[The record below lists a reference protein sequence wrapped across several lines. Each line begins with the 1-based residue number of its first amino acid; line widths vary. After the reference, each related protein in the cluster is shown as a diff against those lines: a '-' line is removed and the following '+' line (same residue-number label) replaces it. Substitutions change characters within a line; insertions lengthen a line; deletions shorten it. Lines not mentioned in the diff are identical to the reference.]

1 MPGIPKIILYTPP
14 LARPACTTVDHR
26 RDVVRIPPERPG
38 PRLDTVL
45 TELAQQQF
53 EGKLVDGSNL
63 TVMIRD
69 VTPIGEGHIVHG
81 DGGVYQEVEYQALL
95 FRPEIQEVVEGNV
108 VEIRKFGAFVRFGPL
123 DGLLH
128 VSQIMDDRVN
138 IDEHNQRLVGVETK
152 KDLKVGY
159 KVRSRVVSL
168 SLSEISP
175 RDSRIGL
182 TMRQP
187 GPRAP
192 RVDRRGPQEGRGQGS
207 QEAAREEGCSGPEAG
222 RRRRPPAGR
231 ETGDGHRDGEVRMIS
246 LKACKTCSSITELN
260 KCPRCGGEVSRE
272 WQGYLL
278 VIDPEKSEIAR
289 KMGIHASGR
298 YALRVK

>member
-1 MPGIPKIILYTPP
+1 MYYL
-14 LARPACTTVDHR
+14 DHR
-26 RDVVRIPPERPG
+26 RDVVRIPPERLG
-38 PRLDTVL
+38 PELEGVL

-53 EGKLVDGSNL
+53 EGKLVDGQSL
-63 TVMIRD
+63 AVTIRD
-69 VTPIGEGHIVHG
+69 VKPIGEGHIIHG

-95 FRPEIQEVVEGNV
+95 FRPEIQEVVEGSV

-138 IDEHNQRLVGVETK
+138 IDEHNQRLVGIESK

-159 KVRSRVVSL
+159 KVRARVVSL

-187 GPRAP
+187 AL
-192 RVDRRGPQEGRGQGS
+192 GRLEWI
-207 QEAAREEGCSGPEAG
+207 QEAHKKAEDKGG
-222 RRRRPPAGR
+222 RRAAPAAA
-231 ETGDGHRDGEVRMIS
+231 S
-246 LKACKTCSSITELN
+246 KKAPAK
-260 KCPRCGGEVSRE
+260 
-272 WQGYLL
+272 
-278 VIDPEKSEIAR
+278 A
-289 KMGIHASGR
+289 ASKQ
-298 YALRVK
+298 ATAAE

>member
-1 MPGIPKIILYTPP
+1 MRHLSCASPNGFCATSEVTFQSPPNPKNLIGL
-14 LARPACTTVDHR
+14 LARAARMYYLDHR
-26 RDVVRIPPERPG
+26 RDVVRIPPERLG
-38 PRLDTVL
+38 PELSNVL

-53 EGKLVDGSNL
+53 EGKLVDGQNL
-63 TVMIRD
+63 AVTIRD
-69 VTPIGEGHIVHG
+69 VKPLGEGHIIHG

-95 FRPEIQEVVEGNV
+95 FRPEIQEVVEGAV

-159 KVRSRVVSL
+159 KVRARVVSL

-187 GPRAP
+187 AL
-192 RVDRRGPQEGRGQGS
+192 GRLEWV
-207 QEAAREEGCSGPEAG
+207 QEA
-222 RRRRPPAGR
+222 
-231 ETGDGHRDGEVRMIS
+231 H
-246 LKACKTCSSITELN
+246 K
-260 KCPRCGGEVSRE
+260 
-272 WQGYLL
+272 
-278 VIDPEKSEIAR
+278 KSEEKGGKRAAAAP
-289 KMGIHASGR
+289 KKAAGKSAGKE
-298 YALRVK
+298 APAAG

>member
-1 MPGIPKIILYTPP
+1 MYYLD
-14 LARPACTTVDHR
+14 RR
-26 RDVVRIPPERPG
+26 RDVVRIPPNRLG
-38 PRLDTVL
+38 PKIETVL

-53 EGKLVDGSNL
+53 EGKLVDGVNL
-63 TVMIRD
+63 TVLIQE
-69 VTPIGEGHIVHG
+69 VQPIGEGHIIHG

-95 FRPEIQEVVEGNV
+95 FKPELQEVVEGAV

-152 KDLKVGY
+152 RDLKVGY
-159 KVRSRVVSL
+159 KVRARIVSL

-187 GPRAP
+187 GL
-192 RVDRRGPQEGRGQGS
+192 GRLEWIA
-207 QEAAREEGCSGPEAG
+207 EAHKKTEPKEAG
-222 RRRRPPAGR
+222 KKGPAKKDAPSPAAAKAPAPAG
-231 ETGDGHRDGEVRMIS
+231 
-246 LKACKTCSSITELN
+246 KAT
-260 KCPRCGGEVSRE
+260 
-272 WQGYLL
+272 
-278 VIDPEKSEIAR
+278 A
-289 KMGIHASGR
+289 
-298 YALRVK
+298 

>member
-1 MPGIPKIILYTPP
+1 MYYL
-14 LARPACTTVDHR
+14 DHR
-26 RDVVRIPPERPG
+26 RDVVRIPPERLG
-38 PRLDTVL
+38 PELAGVL

-53 EGKLVDGSNL
+53 EGKLVDAQNL
-63 TVMIRD
+63 TVIIRD
-69 VTPIGEGHIVHG
+69 VKPIGEGHIIHG

-95 FRPEIQEVVEGNV
+95 FRPEIQEVVEGAV

-159 KVRSRVVSL
+159 KVRARVVSL

-187 GPRAP
+187 GLGRLEWIVEAHKKGEEKSGKKAAP
-192 RVDRRGPQEGRGQGS
+192 K
-207 QEAAREEGCSGPEAG
+207 
-222 RRRRPPAGR
+222 PAGR
-231 ETGDGHRDGEVRMIS
+231 NLSPGKVAAIS
-246 LKACKTCSSITELN
+246 KPVSSAKA
-260 KCPRCGGEVSRE
+260 PPPAVA
-272 WQGYLL
+272 
-278 VIDPEKSEIAR
+278 EKSA
-289 KMGIHASGR
+289 
-298 YALRVK
+298 

>member
-1 MPGIPKIILYTPP
+1 MYYL
-14 LARPACTTVDHR
+14 DHR
-26 RDVVRIPPERPG
+26 RDVVRIPPERLG
-38 PRLDTVL
+38 PELESVL

-53 EGKLVDGSNL
+53 EGKLVDGQSL
-63 TVMIRD
+63 AVTIRD
-69 VTPIGEGHIVHG
+69 VKPIGEGHIIHG

-95 FRPEIQEVVEGNV
+95 FRPEIQEVVEGSV

-138 IDEHNQRLVGVETK
+138 IDEHNQRLVGIESK

-159 KVRSRVVSL
+159 KVRARVVSL

-187 GPRAP
+187 AL
-192 RVDRRGPQEGRGQGS
+192 GRL
-207 QEAAREEGCSGPEAG
+207 EW
-222 RRRRPPAGR
+222 
-231 ETGDGHRDGEVRMIS
+231 
-246 LKACKTCSSITELN
+246 ITEAH
-260 KCPRCGGEVSRE
+260 KKTEDKGGKRGAPAAKKPAAAAKPATKEAPAA
-272 WQGYLL
+272 G
-278 VIDPEKSEIAR
+278 
-289 KMGIHASGR
+289 
-298 YALRVK
+298 

>member
-1 MPGIPKIILYTPP
+1 MYYL
-14 LARPACTTVDHR
+14 DSR
-26 RDVVRIPPERPG
+26 RDVVRIPPERLG
-38 PRLDTVL
+38 PQLDTVL

-53 EGKLVDGSNL
+53 EGKLVDGQNL
-63 TVMIRD
+63 TVMIQG
-69 VTPIGEGHIVHG
+69 VTPLGEGHIIHG
-81 DGGVYQEVEYQALL
+81 DGGVYQEVEYKALL
-95 FRPEIQEVVEGNV
+95 FRPEIQEVVEGAI

-187 GPRAP
+187 GLGRLEWIAEAHKKAEDKGGKKGTPRP
-192 RVDRRGPQEGRGQGS
+192 
-207 QEAAREEGCSGPEAG
+207 SGPAG
-222 RRRRPPAGR
+222 KVIQPRPAASAAKPAAVA
-231 ETGDGHRDGEVRMIS
+231 TPV
-246 LKACKTCSSITELN
+246 
-260 KCPRCGGEVSRE
+260 
-272 WQGYLL
+272 
-278 VIDPEKSEIAR
+278 EKRA
-289 KMGIHASGR
+289 
-298 YALRVK
+298 

>member
-1 MPGIPKIILYTPP
+1 MYYL
-14 LARPACTTVDHR
+14 DHR
-26 RDVVRIPPERPG
+26 RDVVRIPPERLG
-38 PRLDTVL
+38 PELEGVL

-53 EGKLVDGSNL
+53 EGKLVDGQSL
-63 TVMIRD
+63 AVTIRD
-69 VTPIGEGHIVHG
+69 VRPIGEGHIIHG

-95 FRPEIQEVVEGNV
+95 FRPEIQEVVEGSV

-138 IDEHNQRLVGVETK
+138 IDEHNQRLVGIESK

-159 KVRSRVVSL
+159 KVRTRVVSL

-187 GPRAP
+187 AL
-192 RVDRRGPQEGRGQGS
+192 GRLEWI
-207 QEAAREEGCSGPEAG
+207 QEAHKKSEEKGG
-222 RRRRPPAGR
+222 RKAATPPKKPAAKPAGK
-231 ETGDGHRDGEVRMIS
+231 EAPAAG
-246 LKACKTCSSITELN
+246 
-260 KCPRCGGEVSRE
+260 
-272 WQGYLL
+272 
-278 VIDPEKSEIAR
+278 
-289 KMGIHASGR
+289 
-298 YALRVK
+298 

>member
-1 MPGIPKIILYTPP
+1 MYYL
-14 LARPACTTVDHR
+14 DHR
-26 RDVVRIPPERPG
+26 SDVVRIPPERLG
-38 PRLDTVL
+38 AQLEGVL

-53 EGKLVDGSNL
+53 EGKLVDGQNL
-63 TVMIRD
+63 TVIIRD
-69 VTPIGEGHIVHG
+69 VKPVGEGHIIHG

-95 FRPEIQEVVEGNV
+95 FRPEIQEVVEGAV

-152 KDLKVGY
+152 RDLKVGY
-159 KVRSRVVSL
+159 KARARVVSL

-187 GPRAP
+187 GLGRLEWIQDAHKKTDEKSGKKPAKKEATKPSSTAKPAP
-192 RVDRRGPQEGRGQGS
+192 
-207 QEAAREEGCSGPEAG
+207 AAAPA
-222 RRRRPPAGR
+222 PPA
-231 ETGDGHRDGEVRMIS
+231 E
-246 LKACKTCSSITELN
+246 KA
-260 KCPRCGGEVSRE
+260 
-272 WQGYLL
+272 
-278 VIDPEKSEIAR
+278 A
-289 KMGIHASGR
+289 
-298 YALRVK
+298 

>member
-1 MPGIPKIILYTPP
+1 MYYL
-14 LARPACTTVDHR
+14 DHR
-26 RDVVRIPPERPG
+26 HDVVRIPPARLG
-38 PRLDTVL
+38 PQLDTVL
-45 TELAQQQF
+45 TELAKQQF
-53 EGKLVDGSNL
+53 EGKLVDGQNL
-63 TVMIRD
+63 TVTIQD
-69 VTPIGEGHIVHG
+69 VRPVGEGHIIHG

-95 FRPEIQEVVEGNV
+95 FRPEIQEVVEGSV

-159 KVRSRVVSL
+159 KVRARVVSL

-187 GPRAP
+187 GL
-192 RVDRRGPQEGRGQGS
+192 GRLEWI
-207 QEAAREEGCSGPEAG
+207 QEAHKKADEKGGAKKG
-222 RRRRPPAGR
+222 AKK
-231 ETGDGHRDGEVRMIS
+231 ETGAAPKS
-246 LKACKTCSSITELN
+246 PAAKPAPAKAAA
-260 KCPRCGGEVSRE
+260 PAA
-272 WQGYLL
+272 
-278 VIDPEKSEIAR
+278 EK
-289 KMGIHASGR
+289 AS
-298 YALRVK
+298 